1 MARMKIEMPD
11 KWAFSTEIEVRV
23 TDLNYGNH
31 LANQQFLAYAQE
43 ARVRFFATYGFT
55 ELDFGGVSLI
65 QADAAITFKGEGHLG
80 DVVQIEIA
88 IEKSGNST
96 FNLFY
101 KFTNSTK
108 GKEMAEIRTALVCFD
123 YAEGRPIA
131 LPEKA
136 LDSGIFA

>member
-1 MARMKIEMPD
+1 MKIEMPD

-65 QADAAITFKGEGHLG
+65 QADAAHSSLLLIPGFKLKIKNFK
-80 DVVQIEIA
+80 VLS
-88 IEKSGNST
+88 K
-96 FNLFY
+96 
-101 KFTNSTK
+101 K
-108 GKEMAEIRTALVCFD
+108 
-123 YAEGRPIA
+123 
-131 LPEKA
+131 
-136 LDSGIFA
+136 